1 MSFLLKTVNIA
12 TFNIT
17 IMLATMT
24 RDRLKLTPGK
34 TGEENKFV
42 RFCNELYDEEKL
54 PPKYLNKSIFAKILN
69 LSQVA
74 PLETNVTIILV
85 AYIPTAMHTEAR

>member
-1 MSFLLKTVNIA
+1 MNIYQTISFLLKTVNIA

-24 RDRLKLTPGK
+24 RDTSKLTPGK

-42 RFCNELYDEEKL
+42 RFWRKLYVYTDPAAEDYSFYHHNIDAA
-54 PPKYLNKSIFAKILN
+54 PKYSDL
-69 LSQVA
+69 
-74 PLETNVTIILV
+74 
-85 AYIPTAMHTEAR
+85 